1 MQGQDIHEPVEVL
14 LVEDSPEDARIVQ
27 LVLSEGRG
35 AMAVSFGLFA
45 VTRVARLEEAL
56 NLLDKKRFA
65 VVLLDLGLPDSVGL
79 ETLAA
84 VRAAATSVPIVILT
98 GIDDDGLALAAIQQG
113 AQDYLAK
120 DHLEGRLLSRTI
132 RHAIERKRAEIELL
146 RHNREV
152 EAARAQIEQQAVEL
166 KARAEQL
173 DRTNRDLDDFT
184 YIASH
189 DLKEPLR
196 GISAYCEILREDYED
211 KLDSG
216 ARCRLDA
223 LVKMCDRLATL
234 VDNLL
239 TYSRVGSVRPPD
251 DLIDLHALAE
261 EAIASLRPTIDRRD
275 ALVRIVGRLPKVR
288 GDSTVIGMVFGN
300 LISNALKFNDGGRA
314 EVEIGVLAGDPAT
327 IYVKDN
333 GIGIEQKHYDDI
345 FTIFR
350 RLHGRKKYEGT
361 GAGLTIVRKIV
372 QSHGGRIWLESE
384 LGRETTFFFTL
395 APAAESRSQKHPT
408 RPPHWL
414 DRKAPAKRGR

>member
-1 MQGQDIHEPVEVL
+1 M
-14 LVEDSPEDARIVQ
+14 S
-27 LVLSEGRG
+27 
-35 AMAVSFGLFA
+35 VSFGLFA
-45 VTRVARLEEAL
+45 VTRVARLQEAL
-56 NLLDKKRFA
+56 NLLAQKRFA

-84 VRAAATSVPIVILT
+84 VRGAAENVPIVVLT
-98 GIDDDGLALAAIQQG
+98 GIDDDGLSLAAIQQG

-152 EAARAQIEQQAVEL
+152 EAARAQIEQQAAEL
-166 KARAEQL
+166 KTRAEQL

-196 GISAYCEILREDYED
+196 GISGYCEILREDYAD
-211 KLDSG
+211 KLDAG
-216 ARCRLDA
+216 ARGRLDA
-223 LVKMCDRLATL
+223 LVKMCNRLATL

-239 TYSRVGSVRPPD
+239 TYSRVGAISPAD
-251 DLIDLHALAE
+251 DQIDLHALAE
-261 EAIASLRPTIDRRD
+261 DAIVSLRPTIDRRD
-275 ALVRIVGRLPKVR
+275 ALVRVVGRLPKVR

-300 LISNALKFNDGGRA
+300 LISNAVKFNQSGRP
-314 EVEIGVLAGDPAT
+314 EVEIGLLPGDPET

-333 GIGIEQKHYDDI
+333 GIGIEQRHHDDI

-350 RLHGRKKYEGT
+350 RLHARNKYEGT

-384 LGRETTFFFTL
+384 PDQGTTFFFTL
-395 APAAESRSQKHPT
+395 APAAESRSQDHPT

-414 DRKAPAKRGR
+414 TRDASAKRGR